1 MPPPNQKL
9 ADALSE
15 LRALQMAGRRA
26 IRSSELTR
34 AVRERLIKNG
44 YIEEVMK
51 GWYIP
56 SQPGA
61 KGETTAWYTSFWDFC
76 RDYLNDRFGADWCL
90 TPEQSLVLLA
100 GNTAVPRQLLVR
112 ATQANNQP
120 TNLLHGTSVF
130 ESNTRLPPEEDRT
143 VLNGLTLYNVE
154 AALVA
159 ASPDFFRQH
168 PVEARTLL
176 SMQPNAQA
184 LLARLLSGGHTRAAG
199 RLAGAFT
206 NIGRAREASAIVT
219 GMAAADHVVTE
230 TDPFTDTVGRIPY
243 RREPSPYV
251 QRIRLMW
258 QTLRTAIIGAMPAPA
273 SPRLNIEAYMKQV
286 EDTYVSDAYH
296 SLSIEGYQVSAELI
310 ERVRAGAWNPQDDE
324 VARNERNALAARGYW
339 QAFQAVKESVRRV
352 LAGENP
358 GDVANDDHGIW
369 YQQLFQ
375 PSVAA
380 GLIKPESLAG
390 YRTGPV
396 YIRGSM
402 HVPLK
407 SEAVPDAMSIFF
419 ELLAEEA
426 EPAVRAVLGHF
437 VYVYIHPY
445 LDGNGRTGR
454 FLMNVMLAAAGY
466 PWLVIP
472 VQARADYMAALE
484 VASVGQDIEPFSN
497 FLARY
502 MSAPTPPAG

>member
-1 MPPPNQKL
+1 MPAPNEKL

-15 LRALQMAGRRA
+15 LLTLQMAGKKA

-34 AVRERLIKNG
+34 AVRERLSKNG
-44 YIEEVMK
+44 YLEEVMK

-112 ATQANNQP
+112 ATRANNQP
-120 TNLLHGTSVF
+120 TNLLHGTSLF
-130 ESNTRLPPEEDRT
+130 ESNTRLPSEEDRT
-143 VLNGLTLYNVE
+143 VLNGLTLYNTE
-154 AALVA
+154 AALIA
-159 ASPDFFRQH
+159 ASPDFFQQY

-176 SMQPNAQA
+176 SMQSNAQA

-206 NIGRAREASAIVT
+206 NIGRPREASAIVT

-230 TDPFTDTVGRIPY
+230 TDPFADTVGRIPY

-258 QTLRTAIIGAMPAPA
+258 QTLRTAIIDAMPAPP
-273 SPRLNIEAYMKQV
+273 STLLDIETYMKQV

-296 SLSIEGYQVSAELI
+296 SLSIEGYQVSADLI
-310 ERVRAGAWNPQDDE
+310 ERVRSGAWNPQDDE

-339 QAFQAVKESVRRV
+339 QAFQAVKASVRRV
-352 LAGENP
+352 LGGENP
-358 GDVANDDHGIW
+358 GDVANEDHGGW

-390 YRTGPV
+390 YRTSPV

-407 SEAVPDAMSIFF
+407 PEAVPDSMSIFF
-419 ELLAEEA
+419 ELLAEETD
-426 EPAVRAVLGHF
+426 PTVRAVLGHF

-445 LDGNGRTGR
+445 MDGNGRTGR

-484 VASVGQDIEPFSN
+484 SASVGQDIRPFSA
-497 FLARY
+497 FLSRH
-502 MSAPTPPAG
+502 MSAPIPPAV

>member
-1 MPPPNQKL
+1 M
-9 ADALSE
+9 
-15 LRALQMAGRRA
+15 
-26 IRSSELTR
+26 
-34 AVRERLIKNG
+34 
-44 YIEEVMK
+44 
-51 GWYIP
+51 
-56 SQPGA
+56 
-61 KGETTAWYTSFWDFC
+61 
-76 RDYLNDRFGADWCL
+76 
-90 TPEQSLVLLA
+90 
-100 GNTAVPRQLLVR
+100 
-112 ATQANNQP
+112 
-120 TNLLHGTSVF
+120 
-130 ESNTRLPPEEDRT
+130 
-143 VLNGLTLYNVE
+143 YNVE

-184 LLARLLSGGHTRAAG
+184 LLARLLNGGHTRAAG

-273 SPRLNIEAYMKQV
+273 SPRLDIEAYMKQV

-310 ERVRAGAWNPQDDE
+310 ERVRSGAWNPQDDE

-339 QAFQAVKESVRRV
+339 QAFQAVKASLRRV

-390 YRTGPV
+390 YRTSPV

-426 EPAVRAVLGHF
+426 EPAVRVVLGHF

-445 LDGNGRTGR
+445 IDGNGRTGR

-472 VQARADYMAALE
+472 VQERAGYMAALE
-484 VASVGQDIEPFSN
+484 SASVAQDIRPFAT
-497 FLARY
+497 FLADLVFT
-502 MSAPTPPAG
+502 PNPPAG

>member
-1 MPPPNQKL
+1 MPAPNEKL

-15 LRALQMAGRRA
+15 LRALQVAGRKA
-26 IRSSELTR
+26 IRSSDLTR
-34 AVRERLIKNG
+34 AVRERLVKNG
-44 YIEEVMK
+44 YIEEVLK

-76 RDYLNDRFGADWCL
+76 RDYLNDRFGTDWCL

-112 ATQANNQP
+112 ATRANNQP
-120 TNLLHGTSVF
+120 TNLLHGTSLF
-130 ESNTRLPPEEDRT
+130 ESNTRLPSEEDRT
-143 VLNGLTLYNVE
+143 VLNGLTLYTAE
-154 AALVA
+154 AALIA
-159 ASPDFFRQH
+159 ASPDFFRQY

-176 SMQPNAQA
+176 SMQPNAHA

-206 NIGRAREASAIVT
+206 NIGRPREASAIVT
-219 GMAAADHVVTE
+219 GMAAADHVVTG
-230 TDPFTDTVGRIPY
+230 TDPFTNNIGRIPY

-258 QTLRTAIIGAMPAPA
+258 QTLRTAVIGALPVPA
-273 SPRLNIEAYMKQV
+273 SPRPDVEGYMKQV
-286 EDTYVSDAYH
+286 EDAYVSDAYH
-296 SLSIEGYQVSAELI
+296 SLSIEGYQVSAGLI
-310 ERVRAGAWNPQDDE
+310 ERVRSGAWKPQDDDM
-324 VARNERNALAARGYW
+324 ARNERNALAARGYW
-339 QAFQAVKESVRRV
+339 QAFQAVKASVRRV

-358 GDVANDDHGIW
+358 GEVADDDHARW

-380 GLIKPESLAG
+380 GLIRPESLAG
-390 YRTGPV
+390 YRPSPV

-407 SEAVPDAMSIFF
+407 PEAVPDAMSVFF
-419 ELLAEEA
+419 ELLAEETD
-426 EPAVRAVLGHF
+426 PAVRAVLGHF

-445 LDGNGRTGR
+445 MDGNGRTGR
-454 FLMNVMLAAAGY
+454 FLMNVMLAAAGH

-472 VQARADYMAALE
+472 VQVRNEYMAALE
-484 VASVGQDIEPFSN
+484 GASVGGDIGPFSQ
-497 FLARY
+497 FIASCLT
-502 MSAPTPPAG
+502 APVPEPR